1 MQPTVLPAAVP
12 ASRRR
17 RVPAVLAGVVL
28 AAAVWLAPQGAAH
41 AAPCS
46 PETAGSCPSLE
57 APGDPTPTE
66 QVLAPEVAN
75 TKPAPD
81 LKPAPEPT
89 RVRDRDR
96 KQPAEPAPAPVAPA
110 PAVQAPQPA
119 VVQAPATVEPEV
131 AEPPSETPTA
141 APTATATATPSAS
154 ASASPSPST
163 SSNWD
168 TPIDKGKETQ
178 AAVLATGSFSGPNML
193 GLFGILGGVLLVGL
207 GGLAFALWSKNRLSS
222 H

>member
-12 ASRRR
+12 ASSRR
-17 RVPAVLAGVVL
+17 RVPAVVAGVLL
-28 AAAVWLAPQGAAH
+28 AAAVWLAPQGTAH
-41 AAPCS
+41 AAPCI
-46 PETAGSCPSLE
+46 PETAGSCPSVE

-66 QVLAPEVAN
+66 QVLAPEVTN

-81 LKPAPEPT
+81 RDVKPAPEPT
-89 RVRDRDR
+89 RVHDR
-96 KQPAEPAPAPVAPA
+96 KQPAPAPAPAAPA

-119 VVQAPATVEPEV
+119 VVQAPATLEPEV
-131 AEPPSETPTA
+131 AETPSETPTA
-141 APTATATATPSAS
+141 APTATATATAS
-154 ASASPSPST
+154 ATRSASPSPSK

-168 TPIDKGKETQ
+168 TPIDQGKETQ
-178 AAVLATGSFSGPNML
+178 AAVLATGNFSGPNML